1 MEQLE
6 QEEALE
12 ILSEADVAHIGMVV
26 DGKPYVTP
34 MSFVLDGDHV
44 LFRTMPGR
52 KLRALR
58 ANGDVCIEV
67 SSFDSETGD
76 WASVIVTGNARET
89 EDHKTGERA
98 IHLLLDKYRDSI
110 GSPLRPGGLQPLEG
124 LPHVIQVEIESVSGF
139 CSGRAFSRRT
149 RPGRL

>member
-98 IHLLLDKYRDSI
+98 IHLLLDKYRESI